1 MKKFLSF
8 LLMTIMVSTS
18 AFGYDWTDTSGGY
31 PYHKVVYVKLL
42 DGSGNVITDPV
53 QLGAFDGDY
62 CRGVATVDYLGN
74 RPIYTLRI
82 GTAENER
89 TSAFYV
95 VHCGVDDY
103 ALDASIVL
111 NGADETV
118 GSPSNPIEVT
128 FNYPTAISFNPDSKT
143 MLVGESFKV
152 ADVLTIEPAGA
163 ILPYPLRM
171 SQDKEGDFI
180 KKTTY
185 PDPAVTAIGGGQVGF
200 QVFMATPVAGHGNS
214 GTPELSAT
222 LNLDIRT
229 AITAF
234 SISPNYPDGTI
245 TVNINDG
252 DGLMN
257 GLNSIIVKKPADAT
271 EDIVWVPSD
280 KTAFQLSP
288 VATNMWEPVK
298 AGTFT
303 MTATSKAAKQD
314 VTVIVRQPVEKWAQN
329 VQLLRVTVGANVS
342 ELLPHTFSLFPE
354 TATDPMSGIHYSII
368 GEDGEGNP
376 ILTMDN
382 EGVITAT
389 AVGYATVDVTHDD
402 LGDADLFTVS
412 VEVVNVPAESD
423 FSISQDP
430 LVIEVMQD
438 LLGQYDITDL
448 IKGNIKTGALNF
460 NELTWTENYGT
471 GTPVLTINGDGKVAE
486 YSFFAAAYGESAIQ
500 GTYTVNLSG
509 FDENKEFHASIP
521 TTVTTGFG
529 ITITRSLEAITFNAI
544 NIGCEDTYELEITT
558 TPSNYPLT
566 EIQFTIPSVVDGQ
579 DVPMF
584 TLDRVVG
591 SENKW
596 TLTPKLV
603 GSSRLTANVG
613 NISHTEPV
621 KISQHVSL
629 AEGWS
634 WLSLYSGSESAE
646 EFAASYQNV
655 QEMRSQSQLMY
666 NDEKYGFFGSLTSLD
681 NSSSYRVNVKSGLT
695 IDYIAPNVDL
705 YSNDIKSVTFNP
717 GWTWFSS
724 PYCKDHNFQEVFAKV
739 MRLPDNSRIISHT
752 GFMTFSE
759 ETLSWAGTLESLN
772 AGEGYLVYNAGVNGV
787 DVEFMPDRYLSEYVP
802 SNNESNAFDLYSEEA
817 EWEYNPRRFA
827 DNMSIIANFPQDLE
841 IGRYSI
847 GAFVNGECR
856 GEGKMIGR
864 RFFITV
870 AGQAG
875 ETVDFQLFDRSTGEY
890 TLVDSN
896 VAFSAMEGTLANP
909 LTLKADVTGVDFIR
923 NDGNV
928 NIEIIGGD
936 IVVNGAKASDV
947 KVYTVSGKEV
957 GSENLSSGIY
967 IVKVATE
974 NGVITRKVVK

>member
-18 AFGYDWTDTSGGY
+18 AFGYDWTDTSGDY

-42 DGSGNVITDPV
+42 DGSGNVITNSV

-62 CRGVATVDYLGN
+62 CRGVATVDYPEN

-89 TSAFYV
+89 IGAVYV

-143 MLVGESFKV
+143 MLVGESFNV

-185 PDPAVTAIGGGQVGF
+185 PDPAVTATGGGQVGF

-257 GLNSIIVKKPADAT
+257 GLNSIIVKEPADAT

-280 KTAFQLSP
+280 ETAFQLLPES
-288 VATNMWEPVK
+288 TNMWVPVK

-354 TATDPMSGIHYSII
+354 TATDPMSGIRYSI
-368 GEDGEGNP
+368 DGTDDQGNP

-382 EGVITAT
+382 YGVITAT
-389 AVGYATVDVTHDD
+389 AVGSATVGVTHDD
-402 LGDADLFTVS
+402 LGDAELFTVS
-412 VEVVNVPAESD
+412 VEVVNVPTESD

-430 LVIEVMQD
+430 LVIEVTQD
-438 LLGQYDITDL
+438 LLGQYDITGL

-486 YSFFAAAYGESAIQ
+486 YSFFAAAYGESALQ

-509 FDENKEFHASIP
+509 FDENKVFQAEIP

-529 ITITRSLEAITFNAI
+529 ITITQSLEAITFNAI

-558 TPSNYPLT
+558 TPANYPLT

-603 GSSRLTANVG
+603 GSASLIATVG
-613 NISHTEPV
+613 NIYHEEAV
-621 KISQHVSL
+621 QISQHVSL

-759 ETLSWAGTLESLN
+759 ETSSWTGTLESLN